1 MLGHR
6 IAFKW
11 IPAHCGIVGNE
22 KADALAKKEALI
34 EQRMNRPCSLNSIK
48 LFVNLTLRKILRQN
62 MIHSAGDS
70 KWKIL
75 REDRSIIPSYPR
87 KTALALFRDFF
98 DWTRML
104 AGLSL

>member
-1 MLGHR
+1 MS
-6 IAFKW
+6 FQW
-11 IPAHCGIVGNE
+11 ILAHYGIVGSG
-22 KADALAKKEALI
+22 KADALAKKGAFI
-34 EQRMNRPCSLNSIK
+34 EQRMNLSCSFNTIK
-48 LFVNLTLRKILRQN
+48 LFVNLILRKILRQN